1 MGEAKFPSLP
11 LRDLALV
18 CVRKRCPYSLSG
30 LPSAALTLTSFAELV
45 LCISTYTSP
54 SFMDVVSPGG
64 CRRVQREYR
73 SRLDSLGNSLSFD
86 YARYYQH
93 AFAYCGASYICYTDL
108 SSELLIKRV
117 HPAKSA
123 LQGLTVNYI
132 SARSDYATM
141 VS

>member
-1 MGEAKFPSLP
+1 MPVLAKRPTERGFNL
-11 LRDLALV
+11 DV
-18 CVRKRCPYSLSG
+18 V
-30 LPSAALTLTSFAELV
+30 AELV

-54 SFMDVVSPGG
+54 TFMDAVSPGG
-64 CRRVQREYR
+64 CRRVQRGYR

-86 YARYYQH
+86 YQH
-93 AFAYCGASYICYTDL
+93 AFAYCSASYICYTDL
-108 SSELLIKRV
+108 SSELLIKRA

-132 SARSDYATM
+132 SARPDYVTM

>member
-1 MGEAKFPSLP
+1 MIWLCLLQEAMPV
-11 LRDLALV
+11 LAKWPTERGFNLDV
-18 CVRKRCPYSLSG
+18 V
-30 LPSAALTLTSFAELV
+30 AELV

-54 SFMDVVSPGG
+54 SFMDAVSPGG
-64 CRRVQREYR
+64 CRRVQRGYR

-132 SARSDYATM
+132 SARPDYVTM